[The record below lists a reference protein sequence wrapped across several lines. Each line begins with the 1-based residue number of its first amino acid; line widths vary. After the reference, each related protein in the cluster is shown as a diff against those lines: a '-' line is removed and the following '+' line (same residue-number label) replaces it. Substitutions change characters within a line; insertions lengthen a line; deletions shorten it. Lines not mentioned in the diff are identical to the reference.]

1 MDIAY
6 SGGNKYSGE
15 TMVGCSERQP
25 TITERLERTKADLES
40 RLKEVNEALDGL
52 KKNPEVTKVFD
63 LVSKVRSY

>member
-1 MDIAY
+1 MEIAY
-6 SGGNKYSGE
+6 SGGNKYDGPS
-15 TMVGCSERQP
+15 TLGCSDRQP